1 MKFTKELVDKFAN
14 DLLFSLSEEE
24 NKLVLDEFEII
35 EENMEKISHLAG
47 IQEES
52 AMTHPMEME
61 EITLRGDEIKEEL
74 STEEV
79 LMNAEVKT
87 KEEIIVPKVVE

>member
-35 EENMEKISHLAG
+35 EENMEKINQLAD
-47 IQEES
+47 IQEEN
-52 AMTHPMEME
+52 AMTHPLEYE
-61 EITLRGDEIKEEL
+61 SIILREDTVSEEL
-74 STEEV
+74 SVDEVLQNAGKKTQEEV
-79 LMNAEVKT
+79 
-87 KEEIIVPKVVE
+87 IVPKVVE